1 MVTFLVTSEIWI
13 GQIKMNLS
21 SIFYCF
27 LLMTYQ
33 QLLTGLLTAK
43 YEKCFV
49 PLCWITRLQLMSLKK
64 SMLELHRVGVEEYKK
79 VVKLPVTIVLD
90 NVRSE
95 MNVGSVFRTADA
107 FLIERI
113 VLCGITPQPPK
124 AEIHKTALGAE
135 ESVLW
140 NYYSTTAE
148 AVDQL
153 KRDGYMIVSV
163 EQVHDSTSL
172 DQFVVSRGQKVAIVM
187 GNEVKG
193 VSQEVVDASDQCVEI
208 PQHGT
213 KHSLNISC
221 CAAIVMWHVYQS
233 IYINV

>member
-1 MVTFLVTSEIWI
+1 M
-13 GQIKMNLS
+13 G
-21 SIFYCF
+21 
-27 LLMTYQ
+27 
-33 QLLTGLLTAK
+33 
-43 YEKCFV
+43 
-49 PLCWITRLQLMSLKK
+49 LKK

-79 VVKLPVTIVLD
+79 VEKLPVTVVLD

-113 VLCGITPQPPK
+113 CLCGITPQPPK

-135 ESVLW
+135 ESVAW
-140 NYYSTTAE
+140 QYYPTTLA
-148 AVDQL
+148 AVEQL
-153 KRDGYMIVSV
+153 KAEGYRICSI
-163 EQVHDSTSL
+163 EQVHDSVSL
-172 DQFVVSRGQKVAIVM
+172 DQYVIEPGRKTAIVL

-193 VSQEVVDASDQCVEI
+193 VSQEVVDASDVCIEI

-221 CAAIVMWHVYQS
+221 CAAIVMWCFS
-233 IYINV
+233 R